1 MIGKPP
7 SWSCAPADLRHW
19 LICLVEG
26 LHAQLTQVLKLAQ
39 PAPRSPGAAPQY
51 PGLAQPARPAKILAP
66 DLDRLRDLRHR
77 LICLVEGL
85 HTRRTQVPKLLQPA
99 PRSLV
104 LWSDPEELEPADDMR
119 VSYVSHAMPSAS
131 QSACPVIAGSELKLA
146 MTCRTPGVCLITAD
160 SEEERY
166 TLHVLPSEGLLLQ
179 AAPKPA
185 WNSSAV
191 SGLDSFAWSRD
202 YTSNQ

>member
-51 PGLAQPARPAKILAP
+51 
-66 DLDRLRDLRHR
+66 HR

-85 HTRRTQVPKLLQPA
+85 HTRRTQVPKLTQPA

-119 VSYVSHAMPSAS
+119 VSYVTHAMPSAS
-131 QSACPVIAGSELKLA
+131 QSARPVIAGSELKLA

-166 TLHVLPSEGLLLQ
+166 TLHVLPRRPFAASGTETGLEQLC
-179 AAPKPA
+179 
-185 WNSSAV
+185 
-191 SGLDSFAWSRD
+191 GLWPGLVCLVKGLHV
-202 YTSNQ
+202 